1 MQKNEFTQKPT
12 IQFDPNSMARSAG
25 ENIQANPLSGY
36 FRQPSIYLKLP
47 SQGKFYPQGAVQMNE
62 QGEVAIYPMTARD
75 EITFKTPD
83 ALMNG
88 EATKSVIKSCVP
100 DIKDPGK
107 LPIIDLDALLI
118 AIRIASYGEKMSV
131 QSACPVCKE
140 VQSYQLS
147 LPHELEAIGTP
158 TVIDEIKL
166 DNGLSIKLRP
176 LNLDQVNRVQRKT
189 FEEQK
194 LFNTVLD
201 STLDE
206 GEKLTR
212 FQDSFLKITQ
222 ITVDMMIDNIEA
234 IITPTGTVTNIQHIA
249 EFINNA
255 EGKYFDAIQ
264 KAIGQFK
271 QVGSAKPKMI
281 HCETCEKAG
290 KTTTEYE
297 TPLTFDA
304 SNFFESRS

>member
-1 MQKNEFTQKPT
+1 MQKNEFTQKPS
-12 IQFDPNSMARSAG
+12 IQFDPNNIARPAG
-25 ENIQANPLSGY
+25 EQIQANPLSGY
-36 FRQPSIYLKLP
+36 FRQPAIYLKLP
-47 SQGKFYPQGAVQMNE
+47 SKGKYYPKDTVKMNE

-88 EATKSVIKSCVP
+88 EATKTVIQSCVP
-100 DIKDPGK
+100 DIKDAGK
-107 LPIIDLDALLI
+107 LPVIDLDALLI
-118 AIRIASYGEKMSV
+118 AIRIASYGEKMTV
-131 QSACPVCKE
+131 QSACPECKE
-140 VQSYQLS
+140 VQSYHLS
-147 LPHELEAIGTP
+147 LPQELESIGTP

-166 DNGLSIKLRP
+166 DNGLSVKLRP

-194 LFNTVLD
+194 LFNTVMD
-201 STLDE
+201 SNLDE

-212 FQDSFLKITQ
+212 FQESFMKITQ
-222 ITVDMMIDNIEA
+222 ITVDMMIDNIES
-234 IITPTGTVTNIQHIA
+234 IITPTGTVNNLQHIA

-255 EGKYFDAIQ
+255 EGKHFDAIQ
-264 KAIGQFK
+264 KAIEQFK
-271 QVGSAKPKMI
+271 QLGSAKPKMI

-290 KTTTEYE
+290 NKKTEYE

-304 SNFFESRS
+304 SNFFASRS